1 VRKKITVGKKLL
13 AGFSAMLFLLVLV
26 SANAVWNMTRMENQ
40 AKDINDNWMPS
51 VQILGQVRSEFIDVQ
66 RLTLRLVLE
75 DDKKQEEDLESRM
88 NAEIEDLK
96 KKQKT
101 YESKIASEE
110 ERKLYETF
118 VSKENE
124 YFSHLPSIIQAGRE
138 NDFQKANTLVK
149 EARTSANDSLDA
161 LSKDLDLVV
170 KNSAQVTSNSVRTS
184 QAGKTFVI
192 TFSILAIVVG
202 LGVSL
207 LISRIISKP
216 LILLARATK
225 QISSG
230 DLTVGEIR
238 IKNRDEIGDLAI
250 SFNEMTTNLRHV
262 IQQVAESSQQVASS
276 SEELT
281 ASAELSSQATEHIA
295 KTIQEIAAGA
305 EQQAHTVEETSQI
318 VSEMATGIQQIAV
331 NSENAAFTA
340 VRASE
345 AATEGNSSIQKAIS
359 QMNSIHATVS
369 EMAHSIK
376 ALGEQAQYINQIAET
391 ITNIAAQTNLLALNA
406 AIEAARA
413 GEQGRGFAVVA
424 NEVRKLAEETAQSSQ
439 QIGEYIATIHEG
451 IQAVIQ
457 SMETGTKEVSHG
469 IDVIHM
475 AGDSFEKIRQEVNV
489 VATQIHEVSATV
501 RQMAEGSKQV
511 VNSMQAISEVA
522 VMSASGTQNVSAAT
536 EEQLATMEEI
546 STSSHDLA
554 KMAEELQSMIGKF
567 KI

>member
-13 AGFSAMLFLLVLV
+13 AGFSAMIILLVLV

-51 VQILGQVRSEFIDVQ
+51 VEILGQIRSEFIDVQ

-75 DDKKQEEDLESRM
+75 DDNKQEEDLESRIH
-88 NAEIEDLK
+88 AEIEDLQ
-96 KKQKT
+96 KKQKK
-101 YESKIASEE
+101 YESLITSEE

-124 YFSHLPSIIQAGRE
+124 YFSHLPSIIQAGRA
-138 NDFQKANTLVK
+138 NDFQKANELVK

-161 LSKDLDLVV
+161 LSKDLDLNV
-170 KNSAQVTSNSVRTS
+170 KNSAQVTSNSVQTS

-202 LGVSL
+202 LGVAF

-216 LILLARATK
+216 LILLAKATK

-250 SFNEMTTNLRHV
+250 SFNEMTTNLRHL
-262 IQQVAESSQQVASS
+262 IQQVVDSSQQVAAS

-305 EQQAHTVEETSQI
+305 EQQAHTVEETSHI
-318 VSEMATGIQQIAV
+318 ISEMATGIQQIAL

-340 VRASE
+340 IRASE
-345 AATEGNSSIQKAIS
+345 AATEGNSSIQEAIS

-376 ALGEQAQYINQIAET
+376 ELGEQARYINQIAET

-424 NEVRKLAEETAQSSQ
+424 NEVRKLAEESAQSSQ

-457 SMETGTKEVSHG
+457 SMEIGTKEVSHG

-475 AGDSFEKIRQEVNV
+475 AGDSFEKIRQEVNE
-489 VATQIHEVSATV
+489 VATQIQEVSATV
-501 RQMAEGSKQV
+501 QKMAEGSTQV
-511 VNSMQAISEVA
+511 VKSMQEISEVA
-522 VMSASGTQNVSAAT
+522 LMSASGTQNVSAAT

-546 STSSHDLA
+546 STSSHGLA
-554 KMAEELQSMIGKF
+554 KMAEELQAMIGKF